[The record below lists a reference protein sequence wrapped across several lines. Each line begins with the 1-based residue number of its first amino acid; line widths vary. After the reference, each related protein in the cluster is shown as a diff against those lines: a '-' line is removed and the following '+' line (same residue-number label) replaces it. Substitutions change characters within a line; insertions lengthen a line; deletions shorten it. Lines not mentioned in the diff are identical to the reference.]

1 MVEPVP
7 EGYRTVTPYLIVGNA
22 ARLLDFLSPAFGAE
36 ERMRMPGPNETIG
49 HAEVTIGDSVV
60 MVADANEQ
68 FPPRTGT
75 IHLYVEDCD
84 DTYARAVA
92 AGGTSVREPTTEF
105 YGDRM
110 AGVDD
115 PFGNQW
121 WIATHVEDVS
131 PEEMQRRSAERA
143 AGAGA

>member
-1 MVEPVP
+1 MVQAIPD
-7 EGYRTVTPYLIVGNA
+7 GYRSVTPYLIIEGA
-22 ARLLDFLSPAFGAE
+22 ERLLGFVKEAFGAE
-36 ERMRMPGPNETIG
+36 ERMRMPGPNGTVG

-60 MVADANEQ
+60 MLADAGREN
-68 FPPRTGT
+68 PARPGT

-84 DTYARAVA
+84 ATYSRAVA
-92 AGGTSVREPTTEF
+92 AGARSVRGPRTEF

-115 PFGNQW
+115 PLGNQW

-131 PEEMQRRSAERA
+131 PEEMQRRSEEA
-143 AGAGA
+143 AAQARS

>member
-7 EGYRTVTPYLIVGNA
+7 DGYRTVTPYLIVGNA
-22 ARLLDFLSPAFGAE
+22 ARLLDFLAQAFGAN

-68 FPPRTGT
+68 FSPRTGT

-84 DTYARAVA
+84 DTHARAVA

-131 PEEMQRRSAERA
+131 SEEMQRRSAERA
-143 AGAGA
+143 AGASA

>member
-22 ARLLDFLSPAFGAE
+22 TRLLDFLAQAFGAH

-68 FPPRTGT
+68 FPTRTGT

-84 DTYARAVA
+84 DTYSRALE
-92 AGGTSVREPTTEF
+92 AGGTSAREPTTEF

-143 AGAGA
+143 AGASA